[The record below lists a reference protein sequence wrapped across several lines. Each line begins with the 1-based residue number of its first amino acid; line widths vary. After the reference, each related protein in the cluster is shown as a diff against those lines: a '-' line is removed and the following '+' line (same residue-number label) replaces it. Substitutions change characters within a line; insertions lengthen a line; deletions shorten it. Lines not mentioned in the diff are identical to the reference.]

1 MICQVADLLCGLF
14 SVACELFCILGLDM
28 GRFVLWTALNHPNAR
43 KPRALGTPG
52 PAASKVRLFEL
63 DFYFPG

>member
-1 MICQVADLLCGLF
+1 LF

-52 PAASKVRLFEL
+52 PAASKVRLFKL